1 MSVVFVNRFYWPD
14 ETATAQLLTDLAEGL
29 AAQGR
34 AVTVITSRPPDQA
47 ACESRRGVR
56 ILRIG
61 STRARGAG
69 LPAKALDFATFF
81 AGATARLLRAA
92 RRGDAI
98 VALTDP
104 PLIGAGAW
112 LVARMRGARC
122 FHWVQ
127 DIYPEIALALTGRPE
142 LRALS
147 PWRDRAWRG
156 AAGCVTLGRNM
167 AGVIARAGVAPERI
181 RVLANWAPAG
191 LGPPGLDETG
201 ALRAAWGLVGKFVV
215 GYSGNFGRVH
225 DLESVLGLA
234 AVVADTPEIVF
245 LFTGGGPQRLAAEE
259 AARRRNLG
267 NVQFRPAQPRAA
279 LPASLGV
286 SDLHLVTL
294 RPGCEEYVFPSKI
307 YGIAAVGRPV
317 LFLGP
322 RACEPARVVESA
334 GFGRAFSPDRL
345 PAAAAFL
352 RGLCAAPAAGVA
364 LRAAA
369 LRFSAAAGGAPAA
382 AAAWDEV
389 LTGAAPPGVAAE
401 SRPIL

>member
-34 AVTVITSRPPDQA
+34 TVTVITSRPPDQSA
-47 ACESRRGVR
+47 SESRRGVR

-61 STRARGAG
+61 STRARGTG
-69 LPAKALDFATFF
+69 LAAKALDFATFF
-81 AGATARLLRAA
+81 AGATARLLGAA

-112 LVARMRGARC
+112 LVARLRGARC

-127 DIYPEIALALTGRPE
+127 DIYPEVALALTGRPE
-142 LRALS
+142 LRVLS

-156 AAGCVTLGRNM
+156 AAGCVTLGRSM
-167 AGVIARAGVAPERI
+167 AGVLTQAGVAPGRI
-181 RVLANWAPAG
+181 RVLPNWAPAG
-191 LGPPGLDETG
+191 LGPPGLDEVG
-201 ALRAAWGLVGKFVV
+201 ALRAGWGLIGKFVV
-215 GYSGNFGRVH
+215 GYSGNLGRVH
-225 DLESVLGLA
+225 DLESVLRLA
-234 AVVADTPEIVF
+234 AALADTPEIVF
-245 LFTGGGPQRLAAEE
+245 LFTGGGPQRLALEE
-259 AARRRNLG
+259 AARSRGLA

-279 LPASLGV
+279 LAASLGA

-294 RPGCEEYVFPSKI
+294 RPGCEDYVFPSKI

-322 RACEPARVVESA
+322 LGCEPARTVTAA
-334 GFGRAFSPDRL
+334 GFGRAFSPEQV

-352 RGLCAAPAAGVA
+352 RSLCAAPATGSP

-369 LRFSAAAGGAPAA
+369 LRFSAAGGNAQAA

-389 LTGAAPPGVAAE
+389 LANAAPPPGAAE
-401 SRPIL
+401 PRPVL